1 MKARL
6 LLAEAAT
13 THPDGTISMLRAGI
27 TNVWGEK
34 PPVNMQAS
42 LVTRI
47 EADLGDVGQHQIE
60 IMCMDEDGKEV
71 MPKLD
76 GQFQVARGGGHNNIL
91 LNFGFGFPSFGQF
104 TFVVRVD
111 HVQYDTW
118 TLRVSA
124 APPGSIQQPQ
134 PGHPPASPEG
144 PEGQVH

>member
-1 MKARL
+1 LKARL
-6 LLAEAAT
+6 LLAESAT

-34 PPVNMQAS
+34 PPVNLQAS

-60 IMCMDEDGKEV
+60 IMCMDEDGKEI

-76 GQFQVARGGGHNNIL
+76 GQFAVARGGGHNNIL
-91 LNFGFGFPSFGQF
+91 LNFGFGFPRFGLF

-118 TLRVSA
+118 PLRVAPAPPGAGQQASA
-124 APPGSIQQPQ
+124 APPAAL
-134 PGHPPASPEG
+134 PPDDG
-144 PEGQVH
+144 GTVH

>member
-13 THPDGTISMLRAGI
+13 SHPDGTISMLRAGI
-27 TNVWGEK
+27 TNVWGEN
-34 PPVNMQAS
+34 PPVQLQAS

-76 GQFQVARGGGHNNIL
+76 GQFAVARGGGHNNIL
-91 LNFGFGFPSFGQF
+91 LNFGFAFPRFGVF

-118 TLRVSA
+118 SLRVAA
-124 APPGSIQQPQ
+124 APPGAQVPAPGQPPVAP
-134 PGHPPASPEG
+134 PG
-144 PEGQVH
+144 EGQVH